1 MQILRKLGNLAI
13 AVMLLFSLA
22 IAQPAWANKP
32 PVTNNPDY
40 IAVTEELVIAT
51 DPTEIAKLQFEK
63 YIIETGES
71 FAECRNLTASP
82 LIVYGNK
89 PKNDSST
96 FDNAL
101 YVVPAGEATN
111 EDWNCQ
117 GIYLGNGLDN
127 DGVPVAAKIVT
138 GTQLVARSNPD
149 TGAIE
154 LNIPAAKVFK
164 MGEVN
169 WNIPDNAEALA
180 TLQIPQAPL
189 D

>member
-1 MQILRKLGNLAI
+1 MKLLKNLVI
-13 AVMLLFSLA
+13 ALMLVCSLA

-40 IAVTEELVIAT
+40 ITVTEELAAAT
-51 DPTEIAKLQFEK
+51 DPVEIAKLQFEK

-71 FAECRNLTASP
+71 FTECRNLTTGS
-82 LIVYGNK
+82 LIVYGKKSNL
-89 PKNDSST
+89 DAST

-101 YVVPAGEATN
+101 YTLPAGETTN

-117 GIYLGNGLDN
+117 GVYLSNGLDN
-127 DGVPVAAKIVT
+127 DGIPVAAKIVT
-138 GTQLVARSNPD
+138 GTQLVAKSNPE
-149 TGAIE
+149 TGVVE
-154 LNIPAAKVFK
+154 LNIPVAKVFK
-164 MGEVN
+164 QWEVN
-169 WNIPDNAEALA
+169 WNIPESPEVLA